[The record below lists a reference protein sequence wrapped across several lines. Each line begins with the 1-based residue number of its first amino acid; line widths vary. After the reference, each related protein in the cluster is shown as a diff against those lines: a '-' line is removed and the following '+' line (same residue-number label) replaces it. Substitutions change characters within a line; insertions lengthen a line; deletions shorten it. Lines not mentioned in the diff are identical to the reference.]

1 MEEEMNKLTLAIE
14 DNPNLSESFKGNLVV
29 LANTVIA
36 TFPQYDY
43 SYFKERLS
51 NLKIVGDNAL
61 DTYTSYNVGSNT
73 LTMNKTRMLEDNVD
87 VQNVFLQNM
96 LSICTHKE
104 EMPGKLRGFND
115 GMSKTIATMI
125 VGDEGHKSKNVLEA
139 HAVGLLSKVIGG
151 DELLDSY
158 MKDDINIVL
167 ESLSKSGIE
176 ENSFTALM
184 EDMSLISDKE
194 QISSEHFIAAEKK
207 IIDMFSLKMNNDA
220 MNGKITLE
228 ELKEKCEDFG
238 GLMFSSDLEL
248 YAVYPGYFEMK
259 DSKQLFDYAKMGMKS
274 LEKTQ
279 QIIAEKETKSL

>member
-1 MEEEMNKLTLAIE
+1 MDIAKSVRRINDPSAYAVEAWMYVPHNGSQL
-14 DNPNLSESFKGNLVV
+14 LV
-29 LANTVIA
+29 ASQDDTPIA
-36 TFPQYDY
+36 PLLEALF
-43 SYFKERLS
+43 SVVKERMEHPKV
-51 NLKIVGDNAL
+51 NN
-61 DTYTSYNVGSNT
+61 
-73 LTMNKTRMLEDNVD
+73 D
-87 VQNVFLQNM
+87 VM
-96 LSICTHKE
+96 YAI
-104 EMPGKLRGFND
+104 
-115 GMSKTIATMI
+115 
-125 VGDEGHKSKNVLEA
+125 
-139 HAVGLLSKVIGG
+139 
-151 DELLDSY
+151 DSY

-279 QIIAEKETKSL
+279 QIIAEKEAKSL